1 MFPKRTLND
10 LKLAISIIT
19 LLCIDSC
26 KISKETRHNP
36 DRKISYEI
44 KEIKN
49 SIDSATVYGTIEDQE
64 DKGPFPLSTVLLKQD
79 GKITS
84 GAFIDSSGHFKFEKL
99 KAGNYKLQITSTYFK
114 TEELKIEIKPYSEYE
129 IKISILPNLI
139 MYIDKN
145 ND

>member
-1 MFPKRTLND
+1 MFPKRILID
-10 LKLAISIIT
+10 LKLAILIIT
-19 LLCIDSC
+19 LLSIHSC
-26 KISKETRHNP
+26 KISRETRQNP

-84 GAFIDSSGHFKFEKL
+84 GALIDSSGHFKFEKL

-145 ND
+145 GK

>member
-1 MFPKRTLND
+1 MFPKRILID
-10 LKLAISIIT
+10 LKLAILIIT
-19 LLCIDSC
+19 LLCIHSC
-26 KISKETRHNP
+26 KISRQTRQNP

-84 GAFIDSSGHFKFEKL
+84 GALIDSSGHFKFEKL

-139 MYIDKN
+139 MYIGK
-145 ND
+145 